1 MKTLIRGKIKEYLA
15 RAEALKTHI
24 QKNEEHR
31 SRRAVGANGNAS
43 GGTGGSGK
51 RYTNLLNRLQA
62 RQCG

>member
-51 RYTNLLNRLQA
+51 RYTNLLNRL
-62 RQCG
+62 